1 MPCPRFLCWTGG
13 ILLILLQVPLFP
25 MATGELKED
34 PLVIGA
40 VQFEVSPQVYSSG
53 EAFRRAIEEKIIRL
67 EEADFIIFPEY
78 TSVYAGYLFVNS
90 LSREEI
96 ARTEPKVREF
106 LDREWGRLAKKYG
119 KYILAG
125 TYYAVEGDKIYN
137 RALIYGPEGA
147 LFHSQDKVFLGD
159 IEINSIGL
167 DRGDIDNAVPFTIK
181 GKTFFL
187 TICRDTY
194 HKEWESI
201 VPPVD
206 LWIDI
211 KANELPYT
219 REYYSGALP
228 SRLPDSRADLGLT
241 VSLTGSIGG
250 YVFEGYSALRNDADQ
265 LKATSRYDGDDAFLF
280 TLE

>member
-1 MPCPRFLCWTGG
+1 MKV
-13 ILLILLQVPLFP
+13 LILTTLIILGGASLFSL
-25 MATGELKED
+25 ANSDFTED

-40 VQFEVSPQVYSSG
+40 VQFEVSPLVYSSG
-53 EAFRRAIEEKIIRL
+53 QAFREAVENKIIAL

-78 TSVYAGYLFVNS
+78 TSVYAGYLFINS
-90 LSREEI
+90 LSRDEI
-96 ARTEPKVREF
+96 SRTAPEVKAF
-106 LDREWGRLAKKYG
+106 LDKEWGALAKKYN

-125 TYYAVEGDKIYN
+125 TYYAAVGDKIYN

-147 LFHSQDKVFLGD
+147 LFHHQDKVFLGD
-159 IEINSIGL
+159 IEINAIGL
-167 DRGDIDNAVPFTIK
+167 DRGDIENAEPFTIK

-194 HKEWESI
+194 HDDWESI

-219 REYYSGALP
+219 EEYYAGALP
-228 SRLPDSRADLGLT
+228 SRLPDSEADLGLT

-250 YVFEGYSALRNDADQ
+250 YVFEGYSSLRDDNAQ
-265 LKATSRYDGDDAFLF
+265 IQATSRYDGEDAFLF

>member
-1 MPCPRFLCWTGG
+1 
-13 ILLILLQVPLFP
+13 
-25 MATGELKED
+25 MAEGDYHAD

-40 VQFEVSPQVYSSG
+40 VQFEVSPEVYATG
-53 EAFRRAIEEKIIRL
+53 ESFRRAVEDKIIAL
-67 EEADFIIFPEY
+67 EGADFIIFPEY

-90 LSREEI
+90 LDREEI
-96 ARTEPKVREF
+96 TRTAPRVKEF
-106 LDREWGRLAKKYG
+106 LDREWGDLARKYH

-125 TYYAVEGDKIYN
+125 TYYAVEGGKIYN

-147 LFHSQDKVFLGD
+147 LFHYQDKVFLGD
-159 IEINSIGL
+159 IEKDLIGL
-167 DRGDIDNAVPFTIK
+167 DRGDIGNAVPFTIK

-194 HKEWESI
+194 HEEWESI

-219 REYYSGALP
+219 DEYYAQALP
-228 SRLPDSRADLGLT
+228 SRLPDSSADLGLT

-250 YVFEGYSALRNDADQ
+250 YQFEGYSTLRNDFNQ
-265 LKATSRYDGDDAFLF
+265 LRATSSYISGDAFLF

>member
-1 MPCPRFLCWTGG
+1 MPFPRYVFFIGG
-13 ILLILLQVPLFP
+13 VLLLWLTPLFS
-25 MATGELKED
+25 MATGDLEKD

-40 VQFEVSPQVYSSG
+40 VQFEVSPQIYSSG
-53 EAFRRAIEEKIIRL
+53 EAFRQAIEDKIIRL
-67 EEADFIIFPEY
+67 DEADFIIFPEY
-78 TSVYAGYLFVNS
+78 TSVYAGYLFINS

-96 ARTEPKVREF
+96 TRTEPKVREF

-147 LFHSQDKVFLGD
+147 LYHTQDKVFLGD
-159 IEINSIGL
+159 IEINAVGL
-167 DRGDIDNAVPFTIK
+167 DRGDIENAVPFTIR

-194 HKEWESI
+194 NEAWDSI

-219 REYYSGALP
+219 KEYYSGALP
-228 SRLPDSRADLGLT
+228 SRLPESQADLGLT

-250 YVFEGYSALRNDADQ
+250 YVFEGYSTLQNDYNE
-265 LKATSRYDGDDAFLF
+265 LKATSRYDGEDAFFF

>member
-1 MPCPRFLCWTGG
+1 MPFPKLFLLWWG
-13 ILLILLQVPLFP
+13 LLFAAVPLFS
-25 MATGELKED
+25 MAEADYSAD

-40 VQFEVSPQVYSSG
+40 VQFEVSPAVYETG
-53 EAFRRAIEEKIIRL
+53 ESFRNAVEEKVIAL
-67 EEADFIIFPEY
+67 EAADFIIFPEY

-90 LSREEI
+90 LNREEI
-96 ARTEPKVREF
+96 KRTAPRVKEF
-106 LDREWGRLAKKYG
+106 LDQEWGRLARKYH

-125 TYYAVEGDKIYN
+125 TYYAVEEGKIYN

-147 LFHSQDKVFLGD
+147 LFHYQDKVFLGD
-159 IEINSIGL
+159 IEKEVIGL
-167 DRGDIDNAVPFTIK
+167 DQGDLDNAVPFTIE

-194 HKEWESI
+194 NEEWESI

-219 REYYSGALP
+219 DEYYAQALP
-228 SRLPDSRADLGLT
+228 SRLPRSKADLGLT

-250 YVFEGYSALRNDADQ
+250 YQFEGFSTLRNDMNE
-265 LKATSRYDGDDAFLF
+265 LRATSRYDGGDAFLF

>member
-1 MPCPRFLCWTGG
+1 MPFPRYVFFIGG
-13 ILLILLQVPLFP
+13 VLLFRLTSLFS
-25 MATGELKED
+25 MATGDLEKD

-40 VQFEVSPQVYSSG
+40 VQFEVSPQIYSSG
-53 EAFRRAIEEKIIRL
+53 EAFRQAIEDKIIRL
-67 EEADFIIFPEY
+67 DEADFIIFPEY
-78 TSVYAGYLFVNS
+78 TSVYAGYLFINS

-96 ARTEPKVREF
+96 TRTEPKVREF
-106 LDREWGRLAKKYG
+106 LDREWGRLARKYG

-147 LFHSQDKVFLGD
+147 LYHTQDKVFLGD
-159 IEINSIGL
+159 IEINAVGL
-167 DRGDIDNAVPFTIK
+167 DRGDIDNAVPFTIR

-194 HKEWESI
+194 NEAWDSI

-228 SRLPDSRADLGLT
+228 SRLPESQADLGLT

-250 YVFEGYSALRNDADQ
+250 YVFEGYSTLQNDYNE
-265 LKATSRYDGDDAFLF
+265 LKATSRYDGEDAFLF